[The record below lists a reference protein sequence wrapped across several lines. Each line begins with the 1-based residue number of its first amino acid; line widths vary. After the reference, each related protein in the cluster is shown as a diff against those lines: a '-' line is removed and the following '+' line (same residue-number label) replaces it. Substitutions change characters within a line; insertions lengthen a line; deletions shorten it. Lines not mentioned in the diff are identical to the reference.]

1 MTDQLTPTQRRQI
14 SQLGGLRSAQTSDP
28 HARGYASVRAKRQR
42 CYDATDASLP
52 ESERQRLADLAYRE
66 QLARVRLAR
75 GKGSR

>member
-1 MTDQLTPTQRRQI
+1 MTDQLTPIQRRQI

-52 ESERQRLADLAYRE
+52 EGERQRLADLAYRE